1 MRIHHR
7 HLFYIS
13 MLAFTWLYLIG
24 FSSGTVWFVPAAAAK
39 APPLEQPYTFASAPC
54 MFEGLDLGIFTIS
67 PESQGFECGYVTV
80 PEQHANPDGPT
91 IRLPVAIRRATG
103 PDPKPDPLFLAQG
116 GPGGSA
122 FELFTLTLP
131 GTAIAAERDMVIFN
145 QRGTLHAEPELTCTE
160 LRENATELLPLTP
173 EDGEEQ
179 WQALLGTCYQRL
191 RAEGINLSAY
201 NSLENAADV
210 EAIRRALGY
219 DEFNFYGVSY
229 GTLLGLHLMR
239 DYPEHLR
246 SVILDSVVPA
256 ELNFI
261 PHVPQSENRVY
272 DEIFQFC
279 ANNPAC
285 AADYPDLEERF
296 LAIVDHLNSN
306 PITLPLTD
314 PETGQQA
321 EAYLDGDILLDV
333 IYIGLYLPD
342 SYAIFPKLVANL
354 EAEDYTF
361 VKMIWP
367 LIVFDHTFSEGM
379 YYSVICAEDADFDPN
394 AVKLEGLRP
403 QIAATVSD
411 DLQAYLDSCAVWPVN
426 ALSGNVDEPVVSNI
440 PTLLLSGQFDP
451 ITPPSFAATAANSLQ
466 NAHNIVNP
474 FSSHGVAFNHD
485 CIDRIVQ
492 NFLNAP
498 AAEPDTTACLNTLTP
513 TTVVPPNAITLP
525 MLAKVARLDS
535 VFIIQT
541 MVAGLLLLGILS
553 AFVIWPVV
561 FVINIILNKK
571 SVLSTR
577 QKLLRWTSRLLIVAF
592 GFLAVIFVS
601 GLVSLIIYVLFNQT
615 QYLSVYTVPGLARPI
630 LLIPPLLLL
639 LMFGIVV
646 AAVFIWR
653 GQDGSIWGKLY
664 YTFLA
669 ICATGYVTVLAIH
682 GLLFV

>member
-7 HLFYIS
+7 YLFCIITCVFILCLANLSNGNIS
-13 MLAFTWLYLIG
+13 HVQSAAEKI
-24 FSSGTVWFVPAAAAK
+24 SS
-39 APPLEQPYTFASAPC
+39 LEKPYTFEASPC

-80 PEQHANPDGPT
+80 PEQHTNPDGPS
-91 IRLPVAIRRATG
+91 IRLPVAIRQATG
-103 PDPKPDPLFLAQG
+103 PNPKPDPLFLAQG

-122 FELFTLTLP
+122 FEGFSIILPSTL
-131 GTAIAAERDMVIFN
+131 IAQERDIVIFN
-145 QRGTLHAEPELTCTE
+145 QRGALYAQPELTCTE
-160 LRENATELLPLTP
+160 LRENITKLLPLAP
-173 EDGEEQ
+173 EDGEKQ
-179 WQALLGTCYQRL
+179 WQELLGACYQRL
-191 RAEGINLSAY
+191 QAEGINLSAY

-210 EAIRRALGY
+210 EAIRQALGY
-219 DEFNFYGVSY
+219 GEFNFYGVSY

-285 AADYPDLEERF
+285 AADYPNLEERF
-296 LAIVDHLNSN
+296 LTIVDHLNNN

-354 EAEDYTF
+354 EAGDYTF
-361 VKMIWP
+361 IKMIWP

-394 AVKLEGLRP
+394 DVNLERLRP
-403 QIAATVSD
+403 QIAATAID
-411 DLQAYLDSCAVWPVN
+411 DLQTYLDSCAVWPVN
-426 ALSGNVDEPVVSNI
+426 VLSDNVDEPVVSNI
-440 PTLLLSGQFDP
+440 PVLLLSGQFDP

-466 NAHNIVNP
+466 NGYNIVNP

-492 NFLNAP
+492 DFLNAP
-498 AAEPDTTACLNTLTP
+498 TTEPDTSACLNTLTP

-525 MLAKVARLDS
+525 MLDKVARLDP

-541 MVAGLLLLGILS
+541 LVAGLLLLGVLS
-553 AFVIWPVV
+553 AFFIWPIV

-571 SVLSTR
+571 PTLSTR
-577 QKLLRWTSRLLIVAF
+577 QKLLRWISRLLIVAF
-592 GFLAVIFVS
+592 GFLAIIFVS
-601 GLVSLIIYVLFNQT
+601 GLVSFIIYVLFNQT
-615 QYLSVYTVPGLARPI
+615 QYLSVYTVPGPARPI
-630 LLIPPLLLL
+630 LLIPLLLL
-639 LMFGIVV
+639 LLTLGIVG
-646 AAVFIWR
+646 AAAFLWR
-653 GQDGSIWGKLY
+653 RSGESIWGKVY

-669 ICATGYVTVLAIH
+669 ICATGYVTVLTIH
-682 GLLFV
+682 GLLG